1 MANSL
6 QKSHSNA
13 QLELIS
19 ELQFLKEKML
29 IKLFRSLAVRVKQ
42 ELSVLDENGSY
53 LNAHSL
59 ANRFRQYC
67 ASLFQD
73 ARYLKHYFFLGFC
86 T

>member
-67 ASLFQD
+67 ASLFKMP
-73 ARYLKHYFFLGFC
+73 ATSNIISF
-86 T
+86 